1 MEVLSVN
8 NAAGSFFE
16 AIYFLFSWLPA
27 PLDFL
32 AFGALSL
39 VLVVTIVRLVLILW
53 DLLPFT

>member
-1 MEVLSVN
+1 MSN
-8 NAAGSFFE
+8 GAASFFE
-16 AIYFLFSWLPA
+16 AIYFLFSWLPT
-27 PLDFL
+27 PIDLL